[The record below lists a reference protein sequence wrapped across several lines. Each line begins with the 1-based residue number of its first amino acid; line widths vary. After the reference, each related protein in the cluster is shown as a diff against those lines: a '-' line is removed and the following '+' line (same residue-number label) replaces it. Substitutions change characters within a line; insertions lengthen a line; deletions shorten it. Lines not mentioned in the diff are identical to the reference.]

1 MKYMAQPGR
10 LRRSGRSL
18 KTNEKSVENNLTNRL
33 AHKNSD
39 TPSEYFD
46 KEVPIARRSLETE
59 LRNMLAGVPQS
70 VS

>member
-39 TPSEYFD
+39 TPS
-46 KEVPIARRSLETE
+46 ATRLQQH
-59 LRNMLAGVPQS
+59 PQPAIFKKNS
-70 VS
+70 QRWHHAACV

>member
-39 TPSEYFD
+39 TPW
-46 KEVPIARRSLETE
+46 RQRSCMSTGSTM
-59 LRNMLAGVPQS
+59 RT
-70 VS
+70 